1 MCIHHK
7 TDARDSGGQYNSSL
21 HCPFTAEDC
30 KHVWRRTQ
38 EHFHKVPHA
47 KEKTIVMLF
56 RDAWP
61 FLHAQVRMRLSIYTN
76 FSCRRRLLPLM
87 PNKTGSTLPGSSEI
101 ASCTNIHLN

>member
-1 MCIHHK
+1 MDNTI
-7 TDARDSGGQYNSSL
+7 L
-21 HCPFTAEDC
+21 HYPFTVESC
-30 KHVWRRTQ
+30 KHVCRRTQ

-87 PNKTGSTLPGSSEI
+87 PNIKQEVLPGSSEI
-101 ASCTNIHLN
+101 SSCSNIHLN